1 MTRPGSRRAAAL
13 VALGL
18 ALAAGSGCG
27 SSSESTQ
34 ADTRA
39 QRHDL
44 VVAAH
49 ALAGAQA
56 ATTKEVAATKAAWP
70 LVSHGLPSQLSAS
83 DRAKIAAAHADT
95 NGLHLP
101 SLFGQ
106 ARSHG
111 LTGPAA
117 SVAGA
122 YDGYVG
128 LSWTGWKMIEAAL
141 KASAAGGTR
150 ASFARA
156 NSPLYIESVYDGHF
170 SVSQIGKKLVEGY
183 AKLGGP
189 AAFGGA
195 LTQAEVNRLAA
206 AYSEEAARLH
216 PHPGVKLGS

>member
-1 MTRPGSRRAAAL
+1 MTGPSSRRAVAL
-13 VALGL
+13 LALGL

-34 ADTRA
+34 ADASA

-44 VVAAH
+44 VGAAH
-49 ALAGAQA
+49 ALASAQA
-56 ATTKEVAATKAAWP
+56 ETATEVAATKAAWP
-70 LVSHGLPSQLSAS
+70 LVAHGLPAQLSAS
-83 DRAKIAAAHADT
+83 DRAKIAAAHGGA

-101 SLFGQ
+101 GLFGQ
-106 ARSHG
+106 GRSHG

-117 SVAGA
+117 SLAGA
-122 YDGYVG
+122 YEGFVG

-141 KASAAGGTR
+141 KASASGGAR

-170 SVSQIGKKLVEGY
+170 SVSQIGKKLLEGY

-189 AAFGGA
+189 AAFGST

>member
-1 MTRPGSRRAAAL
+1 
-13 VALGL
+13 VALL
-18 ALAAGSGCG
+18 ALCPALAIGSGCG
-27 SSSESTQ
+27 SGSESTP
-34 ADTRA
+34 ADARA
-39 QRHDL
+39 ERHEL

-49 ALAGAQA
+49 ALASAQA
-56 ATTKEVAATKAAWP
+56 ETATEVAASKAAWP
-70 LVSHGLPSQLSAS
+70 LVAHGLPSQPSANE
-83 DRAKIAAAHADT
+83 RAKIAAAHQGA

-101 SLFGQ
+101 RLFGQ
-106 ARSHG
+106 GHSQR

-117 SVAGA
+117 SLAGA
-122 YDGYVG
+122 YGGYVG

-141 KASAAGGTR
+141 KASAVGGTR

-170 SVSQIGKKLVEGY
+170 SVSQIGKKLLEGY

-189 AAFGGA
+189 AAFGKS
-195 LTQAEVNRLAA
+195 LTQTEVDRLAT